1 MRVAIVNDT
10 AMVTEALRR
19 IITAQPDLSVA
30 WIALD
35 GEEAVRKCAADRPD
49 LLLMDMRMPRM
60 DGVEATRQIMAR
72 TPCSILV
79 VTASV
84 EECAPLVFRAMSH
97 GALDAVNTPSMGSED
112 VLLTKVRRIG
122 VLIGKLTARRTH
134 LSIPPTPAI
143 VAVGTALPP
152 LVVIGSSTGGPKAL
166 VDVFSRMR
174 APLLAAVVVV
184 QHVDEEFASGLAAWI
199 NGQSPFPVRT
209 VMAGDR
215 PRAGEVLLAAS
226 NDHLVLNTDLT
237 LGYTEKPLD
246 NPYRPSVDVFFKN
259 VAVRWP
265 RPGVAVLLTGMG
277 SDGGSGMLALRKN
290 RWHTIAQDRASSV
303 IYGMPKAAADLDA
316 AVEIL
321 PVTEIGRAVEARMTA
336 VVR

>member
-1 MRVAIVNDT
+1 MRVAIVNDV
-10 AMVTEALRR
+10 AMVAEALRR
-19 IITAQPDLSVA
+19 IIAAQPDLSVA
-30 WIALD
+30 WVAFD
-35 GEEAVRKCAADRPD
+35 GEEAVRRCAADRPD
-49 LLLMDMRMPRM
+49 LLIMDLRMPRM

-72 TPCSILV
+72 TPCSILI

-84 EECAPLVFRAMSH
+84 EENAPLVFRAMSH
-97 GALDAVNTPSMGSED
+97 GALDAVNTPAMGSEEA
-112 VLLTKVRRIG
+112 LLTKVRRIG
-122 VLIGKLTARRTH
+122 MLIGKLTVRRSH
-134 LSIPPTPAI
+134 SSVPPTSA
-143 VAVGTALPP
+143 AVTLGTSTPP

-174 APLLAAVVVV
+174 APLHAAVVVV
-184 QHVDEEFASGLAAWI
+184 QHVDQEFAPGLAAWL
-199 NGQSPFPVRT
+199 NEQAPFPVR
-209 VMAGDR
+209 VAARGDR

-237 LGYTEKPLD
+237 LGYTDRPLD
-246 NPYRPSVDVFFKN
+246 NPYRPSVDVFFNN

-277 SDGGSGMLALRKN
+277 SDGGYGMLALRRN

-321 PVTEIGRAVEARMTA
+321 PVTEIGRAIETRMPA